1 MSWTREKTVYGTLI
15 RNEGGKNLGIA
26 GDVPL
31 IEKDGYAF
39 KDLARTGTLLPYED
53 WRLDPETRAADLAG
67 RLSREEVAG
76 LMLYSSHQV
85 VPFADGGP
93 FGDTYGGEP
102 FDPAKHE
109 DADLSDGQLH
119 FLRTDHIR
127 HVLQM
132 RVKNAPL
139 RMEC

>member
-1 MSWTREKTVYGTLI
+1 MSWTREKTAYGTLI

-26 GDVPL
+26 GNVPL

-39 KDLARTGTLLPYED
+39 KDLARTGALLPYED

-102 FDPAKHE
+102 FDPAKHG

-119 FLRTDHIR
+119 FLKKDHIR
-127 HVLQM
+127 PF
-132 RVKNAPL
+132 RGFC
-139 RMEC
+139 R